1 MATTKKD
8 VFDAYDNW
16 PLSPVYVWHSQ
27 FSRERCFPKVI
38 DEGNC
43 ILGNPEFA
51 ARLFSWFHDAQESVA
66 CQIWLHYDPSD
77 EQLRSQIR
85 LEVVD
90 VEDNHEADWSH
101 DIDSLIQVYDAA
113 NNWSSDLHRMH
124 HWTSG
129 SLLHI
134 HTVPD
139 EEDYHSPRLIVDML
153 HIIRSSKS
161 PIAVVVS
168 LHFDWENPGDGSFTL
183 TIPAHISSNPRLKQR
198 WLRMARRR
206 QEASRQRPMRGV
218 RRRIAILST
227 DRVSSLMRQSVFRGL
242 AGNSPAYASWHPLNE
257 AQIEA
262 LTESPLA
269 AIQSTVSPGNHDRIS
284 IDEARSIL
292 TSNHCATLVPHE
304 FENDHDDIPF

>member
-16 PLSPVYVWHSQ
+16 PLPPVYVWHSQ

-66 CQIWLHYDPSD
+66 CQIWLSYDPKD

-101 DIDSLIQVYDAA
+101 DLDSLIQVYDAA
-113 NNWSSDLHRMH
+113 NNWTSELRTMPE
-124 HWTSG
+124 WTSG
-129 SLLHI
+129 LLLHI
-134 HTVPD
+134 NTVPD
-139 EEDYHSPRLIVDML
+139 EEDYHSPRLIEDML

-168 LHFDWENPGDGSFTL
+168 LHFDWENTGDVSRSIH
-183 TIPAHISSNPRLKQR
+183 IPAHISHNPRLKQR

-206 QEASRQRPMRGV
+206 QDAARQRPMRSV
-218 RRRIAILST
+218 HRRIAILSEA
-227 DRVSSLMRQSVFRGL
+227 RISSLRRQSVFRGL
-242 AGNSPAYASWHPLNE
+242 AGNSPAHASWQPLKE
-257 AQIEA
+257 SQIQA
-262 LTESPLA
+262 LLEGPMA
-269 AIQSTVSPGNHDRIS
+269 ANKSNFPPSHRDRIT
-284 IDEARSIL
+284 IDEARSTL
-292 TSNHCATLVPHE
+292 TSNHCAALGPRE
-304 FENDHDDIPF
+304 FETDHDDIPF